1 MRFSKKKMTMA
12 SRNAWTAQIF
22 LLPFYLGLW
31 FFFLSPVVQS
41 IRMSF
46 SFVSVDVGGYI
57 FDYAGFENYSTAF
70 LTDADFTTNMLGSLR
85 DMLWKVPIIIF
96 LSLFMA
102 LIINQK
108 FRGRIIVRAIF
119 FLPVI
124 FASGVVLHIIQGDTV
139 ATQAMN
145 ASNNIVGGVISS
157 NNALHDFLINAGLSS
172 KIVNIATK
180 ISSSMF
186 SLVWSSGLQMIIF
199 LAGLQS
205 IPPSLYEAS
214 SIEGASFWENFW
226 KVTVP
231 MLSPIILLNVIY
243 TIIDTFTDA
252 GNKVMNQIINI
263 SSKQVDKM
271 GLSAAFAWSYFLVIG
286 LVLLVVIGV
295 YAKVSKKNA

>member
-1 MRFSKKKMTMA
+1 MLSKKKTSSLA
-12 SRNAWTAQIF
+12 RKRAWTAQIF

-31 FFFLSPVVQS
+31 FFFLSPVTQS

-46 SFVSVDVGGYI
+46 STVAVDVGGYI
-57 FDYAGFENYSTAF
+57 FESAGLENYKTAF
-70 LTDADFTTNMLGSLR
+70 LTDADFTTNMVGSLT
-85 DMLWKVPIIIF
+85 DMLWKVPIIIL
-96 LSLFMA
+96 LSLCMA
-102 LIINQK
+102 MIINQE

-124 FASGVVLHIIQGDTV
+124 FASGVVLLIVRSDSV

-145 ASNNIVGGVISS
+145 ANSSIVGGVISS
-157 NNALHDFLINAGLSS
+157 DNSLHDFLINAGLSS

-252 GNKVMNQIINI
+252 SNKVMNQIINI
-263 SSKQVDKM
+263 SSQHIDKM
-271 GLSAAFAWSYFLVIG
+271 GLSAAFAWSYFIVIGIVLSLVI
-286 LVLLVVIGV
+286 LV
-295 YAKVSKKNA
+295 YSKNSRE

>member
-1 MRFSKKKMTMA
+1 MLIKKQKSTLA
-12 SRNAWTAQIF
+12 RKRALTAQIF
-22 LLPFYLGLW
+22 LIPFYLGLW
-31 FFFLSPVVQS
+31 FFFLNPVAQS

-46 SFVSVDVGGYI
+46 SSVSVDVGGYN
-57 FDYAGFENYSTAF
+57 FEPTGLDNYKTAF
-70 LTDADFTTNMLGSLR
+70 LSDTDFTTNMIGSLT
-85 DMLWKVPIIIF
+85 DLLWKVPIIIL
-96 LSLFMA
+96 LSLCMA

-124 FASGVVLHIIQGDTV
+124 FASGVVLLIVRSDSV

-145 ASNNIVGGVISS
+145 SNSSIVGGVISS
-157 NNALHDFLINAGLSS
+157 NNSLHNFLINAGLSS

-252 GNKVMNQIINI
+252 SNKVMNQIINI
-263 SSKQVDKM
+263 SSQQIDKM
-271 GLSAAFAWSYFLVIG
+271 GLSAAFAWSYFIVIGIVLSLVI
-286 LVLLVVIGV
+286 LV
-295 YAKVSKKNA
+295 YSKINRE

>member
-1 MRFSKKKMTMA
+1 MLFKKQKSTLA
-12 SRNAWTAQIF
+12 RKRALTAQIF

-31 FFFLSPVVQS
+31 FFFLTPVIQS

-46 SFVSVDVGGYI
+46 SSVSVDVGGYV
-57 FDYAGFENYSTAF
+57 FEAAGLENYKTAF
-70 LTDADFTTNMLGSLR
+70 LTDADFTTNMIGSLT
-85 DMLWKVPIIIF
+85 DMLWKVPIIIL
-96 LSLFMA
+96 LSLCMA

-124 FASGVVLHIIQGDTV
+124 FASGVVLLIVKSDSV

-145 ASNNIVGGVISS
+145 ANSSIVGGVISS
-157 NNALHDFLINAGLSS
+157 DNSLQEFLINAGLSS

-231 MLSPIILLNVIY
+231 MLSPIILLNTIY

-252 GNKVMNQIINI
+252 SNKVMNQIINI
-263 SSKQVDKM
+263 SSQQIDKM
-271 GLSAAFAWSYFLVIG
+271 GLSAAFAWSYFIVIGIVLSLVI
-286 LVLLVVIGV
+286 LVYTKIAGE
-295 YAKVSKKNA
+295 

>member
-1 MRFSKKKMTMA
+1 MRIKKQKSTLA
-12 SRNAWTAQIF
+12 QKRALTAQIF
-22 LLPFYLGLW
+22 LIPFYLGLW
-31 FFFLSPVVQS
+31 FFFLTPVTQS

-46 SFVSVDVGGYI
+46 SSVSVDVGGYV
-57 FDYAGFENYSTAF
+57 FDWIGIENYKTAF
-70 LTDADFTTNMLGSLR
+70 LSDTDFTTNMIGSLT
-85 DMLWKVPIIIF
+85 DLIWKVPIIIL
-96 LSLFMA
+96 LSLCMA

-108 FRGRIIVRAIF
+108 FRGRIVVRAIF

-124 FASGVVLHIIQGDTV
+124 FASGVVLLIVRSDSV
-139 ATQAMN
+139 ATQAMSAN
-145 ASNNIVGGVISS
+145 SSIVGGVISS
-157 NNALHDFLINAGLSS
+157 DNSLHDFLINAGLSS

-252 GNKVMNQIINI
+252 SNKVMNQIINI
-263 SSKQVDKM
+263 SSQQIDKM
-271 GLSAAFAWSYFLVIG
+271 GLSASFAWSYFIVIGIVLSLVI
-286 LVLLVVIGV
+286 LV
-295 YAKVSKKNA
+295 YSKINRE